1 MCIRDSSISAL
12 IQREQPVDG
21 VYALTGVQKRLDK
34 KSNPYWDLVL
44 KDRSGSVAAKIWMTR
59 GRLVPES
66 LDNDI
71 FAHVVGRVEFFNGM
85 PQVKISGVTPLTP
98 GEIAGMDISEFLPPS
113 PYDGRGAY
121 GELMSL
127 ADREFTYACLLYTSV
142 SPSISS
148 VCSDVTPKRRSALPQ
163 GTVGKRAASTR
174 IPSWKRLA
182 AA

>member
-1 MCIRDSSISAL
+1 MNRGDSISAL

-121 GELMSL
+121 GELMAL
-127 ADREFTYACLLYTSV
+127 ADREFTYA
-142 SPSISS
+142 P
-148 VCSDVTPKRRSALPQ
+148 
-163 GTVGKRAASTR
+163 
-174 IPSWKRLA
+174 WKNLVKGFFGM
-182 AA
+182 